1 MNPTKASAN
10 ESLSHPGNLLVV
22 SAPSGAGKSSLVK
35 ALMELDAGVRASI
48 SHTTRAPRGQELD
61 GREYHFVD
69 TQRFN
74 DMVARNEFIEWAHV
88 HGNQYGTSRQAV
100 QDLLQAG
107 QDVMLEIDY
116 QGALQVKEIF
126 PQAILIFILP
136 PSWKSCAP
144 ACNAEAKTAAKPSS
158 SACITPK
165 RKCCTPK
172 NSTLL

>member
-1 MNPTKASAN
+1 
-10 ESLSHPGNLLVV
+10 
-22 SAPSGAGKSSLVK
+22 
-35 ALMELDAGVRASI
+35 MELDAGVRASI

-69 TQRFN
+69 AQRFN

-136 PSWKSCAP
+136 PSWEELRARLQRRGEDSSETIDQRLHSAQT
-144 ACNAEAKTAAKPSS
+144 EMLHAKKVDFV
-158 SACITPK
+158 II
-165 RKCCTPK
+165 
-172 NSTLL
+172 N